1 MEQPYFA
8 LMDLVGN
15 SITVPHYRSVMLFS
29 RWARQ
34 EDRETETVTGLS
46 RGNERAENQE

>member
-15 SITVPHYRSVMLFS
+15 SIKVPHYRSVMLFS

-34 EDRETETVTGLS
+34 EVRETETVTGLS
-46 RGNERAENQE
+46 RENERDDNQG